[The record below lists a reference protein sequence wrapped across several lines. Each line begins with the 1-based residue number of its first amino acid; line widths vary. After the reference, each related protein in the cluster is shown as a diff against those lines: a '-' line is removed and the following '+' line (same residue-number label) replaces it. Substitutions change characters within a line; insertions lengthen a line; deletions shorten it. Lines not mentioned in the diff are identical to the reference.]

1 MSSHRST
8 FTRLTTPLAL
18 AAVVIVV
25 AGTFHFFSQINLMK
39 DRAIQSAEKLSE
51 SLARVIDDQV
61 YRSIQSLA
69 IVADNIAASIST
81 FEDVPDLRTRVGQLP
96 SFPELRGLLYVRPD
110 FSIIGTSQD
119 PAALGDYLGSPEYAA
134 IAEHLSRQES
144 GVLSSRTR
152 VGLSVGGMIGGRMA
166 NGPEWMSP
174 PFIPVS
180 RPVRAANGSLLG
192 YLVAM
197 VSVPYLEF
205 QHRSLTAP
213 HGARVYIANYEGSLL
228 ATTSKIFSAGDNW
241 AANNPIFTQFLP
253 QTERGTFRGDVEG
266 DNEQDVVSFRVTRDW
281 PIVVAVSIAES
292 SRYRSGRNIPRR
304 RERVFWRSS

>member
-96 SFPELRGLLYVRPD
+96 VFPSCAGCSMCDRTFR
-110 FSIIGTSQD
+110 
-119 PAALGDYLGSPEYAA
+119 
-134 IAEHLSRQES
+134 
-144 GVLSSRTR
+144 SSARRRTR
-152 VGLSVGGMIGGRMA
+152 R
-166 NGPEWMSP
+166 
-174 PFIPVS
+174 
-180 RPVRAANGSLLG
+180 RLG
-192 YLVAM
+192 
-197 VSVPYLEF
+197 
-205 QHRSLTAP
+205 
-213 HGARVYIANYEGSLL
+213 I
-228 ATTSKIFSAGDNW
+228 I
-241 AANNPIFTQFLP
+241 
-253 QTERGTFRGDVEG
+253 
-266 DNEQDVVSFRVTRDW
+266 
-281 PIVVAVSIAES
+281 
-292 SRYRSGRNIPRR
+292 
-304 RERVFWRSS
+304 